1 LRYADPA
8 VYPGAVATINDPDSA
23 TPSWRIS
30 LVTTLAAWL
39 VAFVIVTAL
48 FEVFGAQLASL
59 PLAARTL
66 VISGVLVT
74 VMMRLVLP
82 VLSGAV
88 RQWLAGSDGRQE
100 PSMKEADND
109 RQVHNPPLRS
119 AR

>member
-1 LRYADPA
+1 
-8 VYPGAVATINDPDSA
+8 VATITEHDSA
-23 TPSWRIS
+23 APSWRIS
-30 LVTTLAAWL
+30 LVMTLSAWL

-88 RQWLAGSDGRQE
+88 RRWLAGSDGRQE
-100 PSMKEADND
+100 PSLKEADDD
-109 RQVHNPPLRS
+109 RHVHDPPIRS

>member
-1 LRYADPA
+1 LRYAGLE
-8 VYPGAVATINDPDSA
+8 VYRGTVATMNDHDSA

-30 LVTTLAAWL
+30 LVMTLAAWL

-88 RQWLAGSDGRQE
+88 RRWLSGPHGAQQDRGESGRRE
-100 PSMKEADND
+100 RDAS
-109 RQVHNPPLRS
+109 S
-119 AR
+119 

>member
-1 LRYADPA
+1 M
-8 VYPGAVATINDPDSA
+8 VTIDEHDSA

-30 LVTTLAAWL
+30 LVMTLAAWV

-88 RQWLAGSDGRQE
+88 RRWLS
-100 PSMKEADND
+100 
-109 RQVHNPPLRS
+109 
-119 AR
+119 